1 MQVEC
6 IPSSDAISVYATE
19 MNKFL
24 DDMYKSLLG
33 DSSRIHTH
41 DRIMFSLAN
50 APVNKSY
57 SLLKDDVILKAS
69 LSGPDSSCNLER
81 SSWVERLSQVREHT
95 HLLYS
100 FYTPK
105 VAPVSQKVQF
115 FLLTNDSHIQSSILK
130 SHNPEPSAHHD
141 RPKLGSRLSVAIWE
155 YLHHHTALL
164 NRTS

>member
-50 APVNKSY
+50 APVRITAGASFPP
-57 SLLKDDVILKAS
+57 DKAAV
-69 LSGPDSSCNLER
+69 NLI
-81 SSWVERLSQVREHT
+81 V
-95 HLLYS
+95 
-100 FYTPK
+100 
-105 VAPVSQKVQF
+105 
-115 FLLTNDSHIQSSILK
+115 
-130 SHNPEPSAHHD
+130 
-141 RPKLGSRLSVAIWE
+141 
-155 YLHHHTALL
+155 
-164 NRTS
+164 